1 MAFSWRSWR
10 GGDARRTFA
19 ETSVL
24 QVGATHGIVDGD
36 IRVGGLT
43 VNVQKLTTSLQLIGA
58 ALAVPAGAA
67 GVYSA
72 YHTYLSPEVICQELR
87 NSTLVTLEKN
97 IPTEAKRVLLRTEA
111 AQFEAKCGEV
121 EPETNMVFKVALQ
134 ELEKPAPPR
143 GSQRSAGQQQQR
155 PVAAVNLAAQLGA
168 PQVGGSQAG
177 ASEPATSSATASVP
191 AATQQAP
198 WPATAPAAV
207 QSRAPSLAGAASA
220 PVIQPAAAAIQPA
233 APAMQPAAR
242 PNLAP
247 GPAVAS
253 LGPMTRFMR
262 PVRGW
267 VAIEV
272 RKPGRV
278 TEAFF
283 SGYPADGQTLPP
295 PGTVLTAMAFRPIW
309 SEPQGPGPIDPTRLQ
324 GRIKVGECVRV
335 LNTAASL
342 GRQWAEVEPSACP

>member
-1 MAFSWRSWR
+1 VHI
-10 GGDARRTFA
+10 
-19 ETSVL
+19 E
-24 QVGATHGIVDGD
+24 
-36 IRVGGLT
+36 
-43 VNVQKLTTSLQLIGA
+43 KLTTSLQFIGA
-58 ALAVPAGAA
+58 ALAVPAGIA

-72 YHTYLSPEVICQELR
+72 YHSYFSPEVRCQEMR

-97 IPTEAKRVLLRTEA
+97 IPAEAKRALLHTDVG
-111 AQFEAKCGEV
+111 QFQAKCGDV
-121 EPETNMVFKVALQ
+121 EPETAMVFQVALQ
-134 ELEKPAPPR
+134 ELEKPAPALAPTPKPI
-143 GSQRSAGQQQQR
+143 QKPPAQAKPAGA
-155 PVAAVNLAAQLGA
+155 PALAAA
-168 PQVGGSQAG
+168 ATTPVP
-177 ASEPATSSATASVP
+177 PAANTASAASTLPP
-191 AATQQAP
+191 AAPASPAAP
-198 WPATAPAAV
+198 APHSAASFAPAPPAPAAPMA
-207 QSRAPSLAGAASA
+207 QAAAPT
-220 PVIQPAAAAIQPA
+220 IRPAAPPMQ

-247 GPAVAS
+247 GPAMAS

-272 RKPGRV
+272 RKPGKV

-283 SGYPADGQTLPP
+283 SGYPADGQSLPP

-309 SEPQGPGPIDPTRLQ
+309 SEPQGQGPIDPTKLQ

-335 LNTAASL
+335 LTTAASL